1 IGLGRCA
8 RTPRIRP
15 ALPLSSQLN
24 GHNVS
29 GVRTAPAHSE
39 HGQRIALRA
48 RPASCVCGRAARRSL
63 SRMAR
68 HGEGDDAAQRRPRH
82 LHADG
87 GEEVCVP
94 GTTAQ
99 HLRSAA
105 IPGERKR
112 CDLVLRRGGWLFYR
126 RLPPVRGRRR
136 TKTLS
141 CTRANGVRSGSAY
154 FRNSVMVLLP
164 SGEGTLRTCMP
175 SILVLRQKPGW
186 LRCTAASSSVTTKR
200 AAKVKTVEDGVRRT
214 RSAPGGTPPLLRPRR
229 AGR

>member
-1 IGLGRCA
+1 MDLGRCA
-8 RTPRIRP
+8 RTPRIRS

-39 HGQRIALRA
+39 RGQLIALRA
-48 RPASCVCGRAARRSL
+48 RPASCVCGRAAPRSL

-99 HLRSAA
+99 PLRSAV
-105 IPGERKR
+105 IP
-112 CDLVLRRGGWLFYR
+112 D
-126 RLPPVRGRRR
+126 
-136 TKTLS
+136 
-141 CTRANGVRSGSAY
+141 
-154 FRNSVMVLLP
+154 
-164 SGEGTLRTCMP
+164 
-175 SILVLRQKPGW
+175 
-186 LRCTAASSSVTTKR
+186 
-200 AAKVKTVEDGVRRT
+200 
-214 RSAPGGTPPLLRPRR
+214 
-229 AGR
+229 